1 MCCNCMSVD
10 FVVYISGYV
19 GLYRSHVNVGR
30 ILYRVATLR
39 NIAKDLL
46 CSLMIKNLI
55 EYI

>member
-1 MCCNCMSVD
+1 MSVD

-46 CSLMIKNLI
+46 CSLMIENLI